1 MSTAQVESIDAIKDF
16 RVYLMKFREMAGRA
30 LSDADSDVNR
40 IMRWLEGEGA
50 NYWAAQARKRQE
62 AVVKAEEAF
71 RQKRLYKDASG
82 STPSAVEEMKALQVA
97 KKRLEEAVEKQKNV
111 KKWTRELQKQA
122 TLYRGQVSSFT
133 NDVAS
138 GVPEAYSFLGALLEQ
153 LEKYMDVA
161 AAVGE
166 EATAGAGSGGAG
178 IEASGASMS
187 RAADEGPAEESA
199 YDPAL
204 LRAAIPSQQAIS
216 GAKPMEGGPI
226 RLATGTVSAQQ
237 SEAVSKT
244 AAGSAPADGQ
254 QVVIAADASRSIHV
268 LIARIDQEGAAWYV
282 GPVEAGPN
290 AEYHKVPASKLLQ
303 DRPDLAEILKLPGGF
318 ISVIGGRGIEAIFD
332 SSNQSVLKP
341 A

>member
-1 MSTAQVESIDAIKDF
+1 
-16 RVYLMKFREMAGRA
+16 
-30 LSDADSDVNR
+30 
-40 IMRWLEGEGA
+40 MRWLEGEGA

-178 IEASGASMS
+178 I
-187 RAADEGPAEESA
+187 
-199 YDPAL
+199 
-204 LRAAIPSQQAIS
+204 
-216 GAKPMEGGPI
+216 
-226 RLATGTVSAQQ
+226 
-237 SEAVSKT
+237 
-244 AAGSAPADGQ
+244 
-254 QVVIAADASRSIHV
+254 
-268 LIARIDQEGAAWYV
+268 
-282 GPVEAGPN
+282 
-290 AEYHKVPASKLLQ
+290 
-303 DRPDLAEILKLPGGF
+303 
-318 ISVIGGRGIEAIFD
+318 
-332 SSNQSVLKP
+332 
-341 A
+341 

>member
-1 MSTAQVESIDAIKDF
+1 MSTAQVDSIDPIRDF

-40 IMRWLEGEGA
+40 MMRWLEGEGA

-82 STPSAVEEMKALQVA
+82 STPSAVEEMKALKIA
-97 KKRLEEAVEKQKNV
+97 KDRLQEAVTKQQNV

-122 TLYRGQVSSFT
+122 TLYRGQVSQFS

-138 GVPEAYSFLGALLEQ
+138 GIPEAYAFLGAILEQ
-153 LEKYMDVA
+153 LDKYLDLTA
-161 AAVGE
+161 ATSE
-166 EATAGAGSGGAG
+166 EQAAGAGADGAG
-178 IEASGASMS
+178 VEASGASMS
-187 RAADEGPAEESA
+187 RAADEGPAEKSA

-204 LRAAIPSQQAIS
+204 LRAAIPSQQAMA
-216 GAKPMEGGPI
+216 GAKPMEAGPI
-226 RLATGTVSAQQ
+226 RLATGTVSAPQ
-237 SEAVSKT
+237 SEAVSKI

-254 QVVIAADASRSIHV
+254 QVVIAVDATRSIHV
-268 LIARIDQEGAAWYV
+268 LIVRIDQEGAAWYL

-303 DRPDLAEILKLPGGF
+303 DRPDLAEILKMPGGF
-318 ISVIGGRGIEAIFD
+318 MSVIGGRGVEAVFD
-332 SSNQSVLKP
+332 SSNQSVLKS